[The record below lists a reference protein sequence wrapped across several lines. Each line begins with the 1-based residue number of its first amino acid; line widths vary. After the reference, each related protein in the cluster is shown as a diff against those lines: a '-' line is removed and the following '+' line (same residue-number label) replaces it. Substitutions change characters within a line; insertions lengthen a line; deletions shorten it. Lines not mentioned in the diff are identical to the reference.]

1 MMIIEKTLKQR
12 GLQHKGRYVFN
23 KPHSFGD
30 TQNYFHTFQSLLV
43 LHLMLLYFCVC
54 KNISISTLP
63 LLVT

>member
-1 MMIIEKTLKQR
+1 MIIEKTLKQR

-30 TQNYFHTFQSLLV
+30 TQNYFHTFQSLIV
-43 LHLMLLYFCVC
+43 LDLMFLYFCVC
-54 KNISISTLP
+54 KNISISTLH

>member
-1 MMIIEKTLKQR
+1 MIIEKTHKQR

-23 KPHSFGD
+23 KPHSFSD
-30 TQNYFHTFQSLLV
+30 SQNYFHAFQSLLV
-43 LHLMLLYFCVC
+43 LHLMFLYFCAC